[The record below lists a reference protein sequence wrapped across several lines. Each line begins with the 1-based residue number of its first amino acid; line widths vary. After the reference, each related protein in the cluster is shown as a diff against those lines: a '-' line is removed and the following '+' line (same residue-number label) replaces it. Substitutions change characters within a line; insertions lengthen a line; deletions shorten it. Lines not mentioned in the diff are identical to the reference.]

1 MSDITRQRPGQ
12 PDADAQRLLELLSD
26 RATGDLAAS
35 DRDELDSLLRRV
47 PPLTDSMGRPITPE
61 SVDSVVGSLMLAF
74 GAQPAAIPADARE
87 RLLVRGREIAREA
100 GALGGAAS
108 RTSPPPVQRRPGSG
122 PFAFIGWL
130 AAAAAITIAFV
141 LNYRAQPPVL
151 RPPLTS
157 LRAALLDRPGT
168 VTAEWLPQQP
178 YDAQKVT
185 GDVVWNNATQEGYM
199 RFKNLAAMDPSKEQF
214 QLWIFDKT
222 RDDKFPVDGGVFDL
236 DAATL
241 DPATGEY
248 VVRINSTL
256 PIREPAAFAVTV
268 EKPGGVVVSDR
279 SRVVT
284 LAPVK

>member
-1 MSDITRQRPGQ
+1 
-12 PDADAQRLLELLSD
+12 
-26 RATGDLAAS
+26 
-35 DRDELDSLLRRV
+35 
-47 PPLTDSMGRPITPE
+47 
-61 SVDSVVGSLMLAF
+61 
-74 GAQPAAIPADARE
+74 
-87 RLLVRGREIAREA
+87 
-100 GALGGAAS
+100 
-108 RTSPPPVQRRPGSG
+108 
-122 PFAFIGWL
+122 
-130 AAAAAITIAFV
+130 
-141 LNYRAQPPVL
+141 
-151 RPPLTS
+151 
-157 LRAALLDRPGT
+157 
-168 VTAEWLPQQP
+168 
-178 YDAQKVT
+178 
-185 GDVVWNNATQEGYM
+185 M